1 MQFARAIVGS
11 RILRLGALVCAAV
24 GLAGCAGSPG
34 TNSPA
39 GLEIKVLSNRAD
51 LVSGGDALVE
61 IVLPKDATPEGL
73 RIDVDGRDVTSA
85 FRQRGRVV
93 GLIAGLKDGANVV
106 TARLGRA
113 GARLTITNHP
123 ISGPIFSGPQVQP
136 WICATP
142 TAQEA
147 TGTTPATNAS
157 GLSAAATD
165 AQCNVASEDHLFYRT
180 TEQCSQRSGGT
191 PCFKPYDPN
200 AAPPADLAETINDA
214 GVKVKYVVRVE
225 RGVLNRAIYDL
236 AVLFDPGSAAS
247 GEAALAG
254 WNRKLL
260 WSFGG
265 GSGTPYKQFA
275 PNSTWQID
283 YALARGYLVAVSAH
297 TDQQLNSNHVVA
309 AETVMMG
316 KEHVIERYGEIKYTI
331 GTGCS
336 GGSIMQLQLSSMYPG
351 LLDGIQPSCTY
362 PDSYSTGMEV
372 GDCLLL
378 YNYFGSLEFAALTKE
393 LTPAQVAAKK
403 AAIAGH
409 MDDKSCVA
417 WAMSYASSNEP
428 GVYTHPR
435 TKKPI
440 NNCFLLD
447 SQVYDAAKNPTGVR
461 CTIPEYAIS
470 TWGAMPGTHVAPRT
484 NDNVGLQYGL
494 RALAAGQIDAEEF
507 VALNEKIGGSD
518 VDMKPTEARMVADE
532 QALRIAYQDGIVS
545 DAKQWAK
552 VPMIDL
558 RGNDNSNIHMN
569 WRAFAVRDR
578 LDRAN
583 GGHGNQVIWR
593 YGPGLLPPTQML
605 VDSLVTIDK
614 WVAAIKT
621 DTSAA
626 TLEEKVAKNRPAEAF
641 DFCYIGTDYTTKVTD
656 WSKCDA
662 DPVLRYFSSPRQV
675 AGGPLAENVLKCQLQ
690 PLKRSDYTTSFS
702 DAQWA
707 RLSKVFAGG
716 VCDWSKS
723 GVGMQHST
731 PWRTFANGP
740 GGVPM
745 AAAPRSDTLKRSRQ
759 PLTRGT
765 FDPERM

>member
-1 MQFARAIVGS
+1 MQNDG
-11 RILRLGALVCAAV
+11 GALMQRVLRWELLLCAAGV
-24 GLAGCAGSPG
+24 LAACAGGGPSSRFG
-34 TNSPA
+34 A
-39 GLEIKVLSNRAD
+39 GLEIEVLSNRAD

-61 IVLPKDATPEGL
+61 VVLPQAAAANDL
-73 RIDVDGRDVTSA
+73 RVDVDGRDVSSA
-85 FRQRGRVV
+85 FKQGAGSRVV
-93 GLIAGLKDGANVV
+93 GFVTGLKDGANVV
-106 TARLGRA
+106 TAHLGRA

-123 ISGPIFSGPQVQP
+123 IGGPIFSGPQVQP
-136 WICATP
+136 WVCASP
-142 TAQEA
+142 TVQAA
-147 TGTTPATNAS
+147 TAIAPETNAS
-157 GLSAAATD
+157 GLSTAAID
-165 AQCNVASEDHLFYRT
+165 AQCNVASEDRLFYRT
-180 TEQCSQRSGGT
+180 TEQCSQRSSGP

-200 AAPPADLAETINDA
+200 AAPPADLAETTNDQ
-214 GVKVKYVVRVE
+214 GTKVKYIVRVE
-225 RGVLNRAIYDL
+225 RGVMNRAIYDI
-236 AVLFDPGSAAS
+236 AVLFDPSSAAAD
-247 GEAALAG
+247 GGLAA

-316 KEHVIERYGEIKYTI
+316 KEHVIERYGEIRYTI

-336 GGSIMQLQLSSMYPG
+336 GGSIMQLQLASLYPG

-378 YNYFGSLEFAALTKE
+378 YNYFASPEFAALTKE

-409 MDDKSCVA
+409 MDDKACVA

-435 TKKPI
+435 TRKPT
-440 NNCFLLD
+440 NNCYLLD
-447 SQVYDAAKNPTGVR
+447 SQVYDAAKNPKGVR

-470 TWGAMPGTHVAPRT
+470 TWGATPGTHVAPRT
-484 NDNVGLQYGL
+484 NDNLGLQYGL
-494 RALAAGQIDAEEF
+494 KALAAGQIGAEEF
-507 VALNEKIGGSD
+507 VSLNEKIGGSD
-518 VDMKPTEARMVADE
+518 VDMKPTAQRMVADDH
-532 QALRIAYQDGIVS
+532 ALRIAYQDGIIS

-593 YGPGLLPPTQML
+593 YGPGLLPPQQLL
-605 VDSLVTIDK
+605 VESLVTIDK

-626 TLEEKVAKNRPAEAF
+626 TLEEKVVKNRPAEAF

-675 AGGPLAENVLKCQLQ
+675 AGGPLAENVLKCQLK
-690 PLKRSDYTTSFS
+690 PLKRSDYATTFS
-702 DAQWA
+702 DAQWT

-723 GVGMQHST
+723 GVGMQRAT

-745 AAAPRSDTLKRSRQ
+745 AAAPRSKRI
-759 PLTRGT
+759 
-765 FDPERM
+765 

>member
-1 MQFARAIVGS
+1 MQLARAILRS
-11 RILRLGALVCAAV
+11 KILRWGALLGAAGMLAA
-24 GLAGCAGSPG
+24 CAGSP
-34 TNSPA
+34 SARSSA

-61 IVLPKDATPEGL
+61 IVLPKDATTAGL
-73 RIDVDGRDVTSA
+73 SIDVDGRDVTSS

-106 TARLGRA
+106 TARLGKA

-123 ISGPIFSGPQVQP
+123 ISGPIFSGAQVQP

-147 TGTTPATNAS
+147 TATAPGTNAS
-157 GLSAAATD
+157 GLSTAATD

-200 AAPPADLAETINDA
+200 AAAPADLAETTNDA
-214 GVKVKYVVRVE
+214 GVKVKYIVRVE
-225 RGVLNRAIYDL
+225 RGVMNRAIYDL
-236 AVLFDPGSAAS
+236 AVLFDPAG
-247 GEAALAG
+247 GEAGLTG

-309 AETVMMG
+309 AETVLMG

-331 GTGCS
+331 GSGCS
-336 GGSIMQLQLSSMYPG
+336 GGSIMQLQLASLYPG

-362 PDSYSTGMEV
+362 PDAYSTSMEV

-378 YNYFGSLEFAALTKE
+378 TNYFASPEFAALTKE
-393 LTPAQVAAKK
+393 LTPVQVAAKK

-409 MDDKSCVA
+409 LDDKACVA
-417 WAMSYASSNEP
+417 WAMSYASSNNP

-435 TKKPI
+435 TKKPT
-440 NNCFLLD
+440 NNCYLAD
-447 SQVYDAAKNPTGVR
+447 HQVYDIAKNPNGVR

-470 TWGAMPGTHVAPRT
+470 IWGAMPGTHIARRT
-484 NDNVGLQYGL
+484 DDNAGIQYGL
-494 RALAAGQIDAEEF
+494 KALAAGQIDAEEF
-507 VALNEKIGGSD
+507 ISLNEKIGGRD
-518 VDMKPTEARMVADE
+518 FDMNPSAQRMLADPE
-532 QALRIAYQDGIVS
+532 ALRIAYQDGIIS

-578 LDRAN
+578 LDRVN

-593 YGPGLLPPTQML
+593 YGPGLLPPPQLL

-614 WVAAIKT
+614 WVAAIQT

-626 TLEEKVAKNRPAEAF
+626 TLEQKVVKNRPAEAF

-662 DPVLRYFSSPRQV
+662 DPVLRYFASPRQV
-675 AGGPLAENVLKCQLQ
+675 AGGPLAEDVLKCQLK
-690 PLKRSDYTTSFS
+690 PLKRGDYATTFS
-702 DAQWA
+702 DAQWT

-723 GVGMQHST
+723 GVGMQRST
-731 PWRTFANGP
+731 PWLTFAGGP

-745 AAAPRSDTLKRSRQ
+745 AAAPRSDTIKRSRQ
-759 PLTRGT
+759 PLTRRT